1 DAPAECLLD
10 RQRCTVSGSIRV
22 RRGDDSAKRRQLHER
37 SHVELAPVTFVES
50 AHPRELRAPVEH
62 RLERESVQRALEDPD
77 HIAEVRPPLLDRRP
91 AVLTEHR
98 LFVRLL
104 PRTGREIALLI
115 ARETPRG
122 VVPQPRLT
130 IEDWEEDPPRETS
143 IKRVTD
149 SPPSDLRVSNPSRQ
163 DVVPRNTVPRL
174 EWGPLF
180 LHSVRNGDGPR
191 KLREHRPHAEERLDR
206 LLLRERPNPL
216 ARLPVRETAE
226 EHHELDE
233 VPRIFTRETVK
244 ATPLTA
250 VRTDE
255 EILPDVLLVMTPV
268 RRERTLLGPDP
279 VALPPRRY
287 AELLE
292 HRLDLA
298 HPYSLALCH
307 GTRITHRDGRNG
319 VLVPTTG
326 RPRLISLKKPLPRR
340 SQAMPFSSM
349 TRSLDTHSDTGTKSR
364 EAAHRASARESLEET
379 LIGRPSSSAPGASRR
394 ASSRSTLHRASRTP

>member
-1 DAPAECLLD
+1 MLP
-10 RQRCTVSGSIRV
+10 
-22 RRGDDSAKRRQLHER
+22 
-37 SHVELAPVTFVES
+37 
-50 AHPRELRAPVEH
+50 EH
-62 RLERESVQRALEDPD
+62 RLL
-77 HIAEVRPPLLDRRP
+77 
-91 AVLTEHR
+91 
-98 LFVRLL
+98 VRLL
-104 PRTGREIALLI
+104 PRTGSEVSLL
-115 ARETPRG
+115 
-122 VVPQPRLT
+122 VVDERPSRIVCQPHLT
-130 IEDWEEDPPRETS
+130 IEDWKEDPPRETS
-143 IKRVTD
+143 LERVAD
-149 SPPSDLRVSNPSRQ
+149 SPPSDLRVGNPSRQ
-163 DVVPRNTVPRL
+163 NVVPRNAVPRL
-174 EWGPLF
+174 EWCPLF
-180 LHSVRNGDGPR
+180 LHSVRNGDGPGE
-191 KLREHRPHAEERLDR
+191 LREYRPDAEERLDR
-206 LLLRERPNPL
+206 LLLRQRPDPL

-233 VPRIFTRETVK
+233 VPRSLARE
-244 ATPLTA
+244 AEERRPLTA
-250 VRTDE
+250 VRSRE
-255 EILPDVLLVMTPV
+255 EVLPIVSDINSPV

-326 RPRLISLKKPLPRR
+326 RPRLISLKKPLPRH

-349 TRSLDTHSDTGTKSR
+349 TLSLDTHSDTGTKSR

-394 ASSRSTLHRASRTP
+394 ASSRSTPRRVIRTRSSSHRRSSPGPRPTRTPRRACPCRLAGAGSRSL